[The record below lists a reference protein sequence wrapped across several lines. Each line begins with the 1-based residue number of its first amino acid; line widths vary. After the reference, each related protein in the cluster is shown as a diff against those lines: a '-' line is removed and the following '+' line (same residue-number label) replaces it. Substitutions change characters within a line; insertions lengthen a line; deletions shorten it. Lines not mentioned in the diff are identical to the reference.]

1 MFAMRRLTKF
11 LALPAQDR
19 WAFAASLVL
28 LCVVRLCLWIVPF
41 RWLRAAVRRVP
52 PPPDGK
58 PDPTPGEAERT
69 AQAIESAAR
78 SVPGATCLTQ
88 ALAAEIL
95 LRRAG
100 HPAAI
105 HVGVAKTSSGEL
117 AAHAWI
123 EAYGRVLLGD
133 HELDHFTPLHP
144 VGSSIVEWDP
154 RSSGPPKGV

>member
-1 MFAMRRLTKF
+1 MRRLTKF
-11 LALPAQDR
+11 LALPAEDR
-19 WAFAASLVL
+19 RALAVSLAL
-28 LCVVRLCLWIVPF
+28 ICLVRISLWIVPF
-41 RWLRAAVRRVP
+41 RWLRTAVRRVASP
-52 PPPDGK
+52 PGGK
-58 PDPTPGEAERT
+58 PEPAPGEAERT
-69 AQAIESAAR
+69 VQAIERAAR

-105 HVGVAKTSSGEL
+105 RVGVAKSSSGEL

-133 HELDHFTPLHP
+133 HDLDHYTWLHP
-144 VGSSIVEWDP
+144 VGGDLVDLDP
-154 RSSGPPKGV
+154 RYPGSPKGA

>member
-1 MFAMRRLTKF
+1 MRQLTKF
-11 LALPAQDR
+11 LALPAEDR
-19 WAFAASLVL
+19 RALAVSLAL
-28 LCVVRLCLWIVPF
+28 ICMVRLSLWIVPF
-41 RWLRAAVRRVP
+41 RWLRAAVRRVA

-69 AQAIESAAR
+69 AQAIERAAK

-105 HVGVAKTSSGEL
+105 HVGVAKTPSGEL

-133 HELDHFTPLHP
+133 HDLDHFTPLHP
-144 VGSSIVEWDP
+144 VGGSSVEGDP
-154 RSSGPPKGV
+154 GSSGPPKGV